1 MIELSRVEARRIIL
15 AAQGFGKARPKKV
28 SKKHLLDVVDTLGG
42 VQVDAVN
49 VMARAHLMTFFSRLG
64 PYDEQLLW
72 DLWQPGGGL
81 IEYWMHGTC
90 LMRYEN
96 WPNFAW
102 RMRAKPHRHYAA
114 ELAETQ
120 QALVNLQREVD
131 LRGEVTAQELEERT
145 KPKEPWWDWTVTKTR
160 LELMVRQGS
169 ISTARKQ
176 NFERT
181 YISLFEALPDEIVEA
196 RDAMNTEASKRAC
209 VLMAARALGVASVR
223 DIRYYVWMGAAE
235 VRAILKELVADGEL
249 VDVKVEG
256 IKTPQFMA
264 AGVAKPKSINAAALV
279 NPFDPLMWERD
290 RMRDLLGMDYVLE
303 IFVPEAKR
311 IYGYYVMPFLLGEEF
326 VARVDLKADRKAGA
340 LLVQGS
346 YAEFGADLDEVV
358 PALAHELREV
368 ARWQGLADVVV
379 KPKGDL
385 AKTLSAG
392 LGMDGR

>member
-1 MIELSRVEARRIIL
+1 MTDLSRLDARRIVL
-15 AAQGFGKARPKKV
+15 AAQGFAKARPKKV
-28 SKKHLLDVVDTLGG
+28 TNKHLLDVVDTLGG

-49 VMARAHLMTFFSRLG
+49 VMARAHLMTFFSRVG
-64 PYDEQLLW
+64 PYNERLLW
-72 DLWQPGGGL
+72 DLWEPGGGL

-102 RMRAKPHRHYAA
+102 RMRTKPHKHYAA
-114 ELAETQ
+114 DLPETQ
-120 QALVNLQREVD
+120 QGIAHLQREVD

-181 YISLFEALPDEIVEA
+181 YISLFEALPDDIVEA

-209 VLMAARALGVASVR
+209 VLMAAKALGVASVR

-235 VRAILKELVADGEL
+235 VRAIVKQLVADGEL

-256 IKTPQFMA
+256 IKTPHVMA
-264 AGVAKPKSINAAALV
+264 PDAPKPNPIDAASLV

-290 RMRDLLGMDYVLE
+290 RFRDILGMDYVLE
-303 IFVPEAKR
+303 IFIPEAKR
-311 IYGYYVMPFLLGEEF
+311 QYGYYVMPFLLGEEF
-326 VARVDLKADRKAGA
+326 VARVDLKADRKNKH

-346 YAEFGADLDEVV
+346 YAEFGIDQDEVAS
-358 PALAHELREV
+358 ALMHELREV
-368 ARWQGLADVVV
+368 ARWQGLDDVVV
-379 KPKGDL
+379 KKKGDF
-385 AKTLSAG
+385 AKKLTAA
-392 LGMDGR
+392 R